1 MWINLIN
8 ERYFQLAS
16 IFYWTEF
23 GYIDYTI
30 HIRAATAGKAPKAWA
45 LPAVFVFQYTHIRNN
60 GPKNFGIEYWALPGS
75 NSPWRPCILYCC
87 YAEKPFDFGFEVQS
101 CCNFPSRKV
110 KIQKSKINLEQNWPY
125 VWLGLHHRT
134 TVEKPT
140 LSSDSIHIGK
150 FAREKSHKV
159 PLICH

>member
-1 MWINLIN
+1 MDRTLSWFFF
-8 ERYFQLAS
+8 EKM
-16 IFYWTEF
+16 TT
-23 GYIDYTI
+23 GG
-30 HIRAATAGKAPKAWA
+30 GKKIECSVHLYSSPC
-45 LPAVFVFQYTHIRNN
+45 LDVGFQYTLIRNN
-60 GPKNFGIEYWALPGS
+60 RPKNFGVEYWALPGS
-75 NSPWRPCILYCC
+75 NSPWRPCILYYC

-110 KIQKSKINLEQNWPY
+110 KVQKSKINLEQNWPY

-140 LSSDSIHIGK
+140 LSSDSIHVGK